1 MVADHGVAPRCPF
14 LDEDLV
20 NFLATVP
27 INLKCDLQYDRGRGE
42 KLVLRLLAN
51 RLGLHLTAREPKRAV
66 QFGSRI
72 AKMENRKEKGNQKA
86 VRC

>member
-42 KLVLRLLAN
+42 KLVLRLLAH
-51 RLGLHLTAREPKRAV
+51 RLGLRLTAREPKRAV